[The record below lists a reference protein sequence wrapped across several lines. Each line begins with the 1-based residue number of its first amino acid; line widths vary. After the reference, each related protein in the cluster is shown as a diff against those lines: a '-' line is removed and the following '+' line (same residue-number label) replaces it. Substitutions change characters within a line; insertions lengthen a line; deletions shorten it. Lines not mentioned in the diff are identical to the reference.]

1 MTESITGVA
10 LLLKRCIQKQCIS
23 CSVLLL
29 GTLGVI
35 REPYHIFSFTLL
47 PPIFFMAHLEQM
59 HPYKFSKSLK
69 DNFLKWWLWFIL

>member
-10 LLLKRCIQKQCIS
+10 LLLKSRIQKHCIS

-59 HPYKFSKSLK
+59 QPYKSLQ
-69 DNFLKWWLWFIL
+69 DELSQVWLWFIFVK